1 MTKQKYFHFMK
12 IILYKSTRRMYMSKL
27 NGKSLILLG
36 ERDGIPS
43 LTMEACFKGEDIA
56 FSSTECF
63 V

>member
-1 MTKQKYFHFMK
+1 
-12 IILYKSTRRMYMSKL
+12 MSKL
-27 NGKSLILLG
+27 KGKTFILLG

-43 LTMEACFKGEDIA
+43 SAMEACLKDEDIA